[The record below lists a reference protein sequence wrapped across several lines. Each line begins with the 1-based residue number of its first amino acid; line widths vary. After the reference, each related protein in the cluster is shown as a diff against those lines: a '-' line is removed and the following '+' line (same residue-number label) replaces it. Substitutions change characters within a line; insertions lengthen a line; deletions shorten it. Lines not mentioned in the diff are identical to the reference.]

1 MTLEIR
7 ELVIEA
13 RVVNDAPQKGEPVA
27 RAGGTEDELA
37 RWVALVTR
45 RVLDTLDE
53 QRERR

>member
-13 RVVNDAPQKGEPVA
+13 RVVNDAPQNGAPVA
-27 RAGGTEDELA
+27 LAGCSEDELA

>member
-13 RVVNDAPQKGEPVA
+13 RVVNDTPQKGAPVA
-27 RAGGTEDELA
+27 LAGSNEDELA

>member
-13 RVVNDAPQKGEPVA
+13 RVVNDPPQKGAPVA
-27 RAGGTEDELA
+27 RAGGNEDELA

-45 RVLDTLDE
+45 RVLDSLDE